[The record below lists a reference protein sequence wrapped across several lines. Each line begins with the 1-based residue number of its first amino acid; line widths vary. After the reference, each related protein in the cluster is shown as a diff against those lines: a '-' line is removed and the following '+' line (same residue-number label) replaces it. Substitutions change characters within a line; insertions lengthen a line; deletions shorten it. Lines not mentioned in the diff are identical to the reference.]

1 MGTHRHRRGPSSWS
15 TTGPEPSARALTV
28 GRLRRGIPS
37 RTWLRRGHSTNVCS
51 WVAGTLGWVGAQA
64 SLFDPRTD
72 VGPGALGSTVERTAL
87 GAGAW
92 VDHRPGW
99 VAGAPD
105 LFDRLVGRVPW
116 QSQRRPMYDRVV
128 DVPRL
133 LCFYDEGER
142 LPDPAL
148 DELRAALDGHYGDE
162 LGEPFATTGLALYR
176 DGRDSVAWHGDRIG
190 RSSTSD
196 TMVAIV
202 SLGAPRRFL
211 LRPRQG
217 GRSLRYE
224 LGHGDLL
231 VMGGSCQR
239 TWEHSVPK
247 TARPVGARLSV
258 QYRTRGV
265 R

>member
-1 MGTHRHRRGPSSWS
+1 MHPTP
-15 TTGPEPSARALTV
+15 L
-28 GRLRRGIPS
+28 
-37 RTWLRRGHSTNVCS
+37 TNVCS
-51 WVAGTLGWVGAQA
+51 WVPSRLGEVVCAQA
-64 SLFDPRTD
+64 SLFDRMTN
-72 VGPGALGSTVERTAL
+72 VGLGALGSTIERRAL

-92 VDHRPGW
+92 VDHRSGW
-99 VAGAPD
+99 VASAQD
-105 LFDRLVGRVPW
+105 LFERLVGGVPW

-133 LCFYDEGER
+133 LRFYDEGEQ

-148 DELRAALDGHYGDE
+148 DELRMALDAHYGEE
-162 LGEPFATTGLALYR
+162 LGEPFTTTALALYR

-202 SLGAPRRFL
+202 SLGARRRFL
-211 LRPRQG
+211 LRPCEG
-217 GRSLRYE
+217 GPSLRYE
-224 LGHGDLL
+224 LGDGDLL

-247 TARPVGARLSV
+247 TSRPVGARISV
-258 QYRTRGV
+258 QYRTHGV